1 MLKDGIAR
9 FNSASSRL
17 MWAITPAG
25 LIIGLLLG
33 DRISS
38 FAFLG
43 EYLFMV
49 LTFSGAVSMQARDFA
64 NVMKHPKDILVF
76 LIVGKAVIPLS
87 CVFLIKLAMPDAPE
101 YALGYALV
109 LTGPVAVSSFI
120 WSGIYAG
127 NASLT
132 MTIVMV
138 DTLIT
143 PLSMPFFVKMAS
155 GATIAID
162 AGAMIISLCRIVLI
176 PMVIGVAANEISGNK
191 LKSEHG
197 ACFSALGKAA
207 LISSLVLNSSK
218 ISNAAASLRL
228 SDWPL
233 VAAAILAVAFSLIG
247 GYLICLLMGIR
258 SDNAVSLTMGCG
270 LKNNTASLVI
280 ATTSFSPATA
290 IPVFFII
297 MFQQITCSGVSALLF
312 GDRIKEAQSL
322 GEAAAEAEAEGK
334 AGKGHE
340 PDSAAAEVSS
350 SEGGKRHQPKA
361 YLH

>member
-1 MLKDGIAR
+1 
-9 FNSASSRL
+9 
-17 MWAITPAG
+17 MWVITPAG
-25 LIIGLLLG
+25 LITGLLLG
-33 DRISS
+33 GRISS

-43 EYLFMV
+43 EYLFMA

-64 NVMKHPKDILVF
+64 NVMKHPKAILVF
-76 LIVGKAVIPLS
+76 LIVGKVIIPLS

-101 YALGYALV
+101 YVLGYALV

-132 MTIVMV
+132 MTIIMI

-143 PLSMPFFVKMAS
+143 PLSMPFFVKIVS

-191 LKSEHG
+191 LKRKHG
-197 ACFSALGKAA
+197 VYFSAMGKAA

-233 VAAAILAVAFSLIG
+233 IAAAILAVVFSLTG
-247 GYLICLLMGIR
+247 GYLISLLMGIR
-258 SDNAVSLTMGCG
+258 SENAVSLTMGCG

-280 ATTSFSPATA
+280 ATTNFSPPTA
-290 IPVFFII
+290 IPALFII
-297 MFQQITCSGVSALLF
+297 MLQQITCAGVSALLF
-312 GDRIKEAQSL
+312 GDRIKGTQSL
-322 GEAAAEAEAEGK
+322 GGAVAEGK
-334 AGKGHE
+334 GEGEAGKGHKA
-340 PDSAAAEVSS
+340 DSAAVDDDSS
-350 SEGGKRHQPKA
+350 DVRERHQPKA

>member
-1 MLKDGIAR
+1 
-9 FNSASSRL
+9 

-312 GDRIKEAQSL
+312 GDRIKEAQCL
-322 GEAAAEAEAEGK
+322 RKAAAEAEAEGE

-340 PDSAAAEVSS
+340 PDSAAAKVSS